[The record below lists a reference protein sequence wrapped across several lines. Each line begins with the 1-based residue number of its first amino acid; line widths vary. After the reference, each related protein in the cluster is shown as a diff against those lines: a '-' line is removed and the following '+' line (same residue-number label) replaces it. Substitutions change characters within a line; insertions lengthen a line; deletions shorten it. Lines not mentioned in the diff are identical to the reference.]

1 MLAMADI
8 PKQESYKDFKLKS
21 LPDDLIAPTI
31 KKIID
36 RDDDLD
42 LANQDFD
49 GAHTMV
55 LTPQPRPESSDL
67 SPESSIPQAEIESSA
82 PYQPFHTDRRI
93 RLYEYGGEQGKL
105 DLHSVSRL
113 LEATTLEDKPRRGK
127 QRQVPTSTNPVWAF
141 GQTIDA
147 VKVDVGLPSTIE
159 EEFGRTSVDDH
170 RALPVS
176 AMERVL
182 QVGDN
187 DEQIVVTTRRR
198 RGGNRHVDGDEDEFF
213 EDGLEIIDFA
223 DQRV

>member
-1 MLAMADI
+1 
-8 PKQESYKDFKLKS
+8 
-21 LPDDLIAPTI
+21 
-31 KKIID
+31 
-36 RDDDLD
+36 
-42 LANQDFD
+42 
-49 GAHTMV
+49 MV
-55 LTPQPRPESSDL
+55 LAPQPRLDPADL

-93 RLYEYGGEQGKL
+93 GLYEYGGEQFESG
-105 DLHSVSRL
+105 LHALSRQ
-113 LEATTLEDKPRRGK
+113 LEAATLEEKPKQGKKRRAEPPSK
-127 QRQVPTSTNPVWAF
+127 RVWAF
-141 GQTIDA
+141 GQPIES
-147 VKVDVGLPSTIE
+147 VKIDVGLPWIE
-159 EEFGRTSVDDH
+159 EDPGHVSLDDH

-198 RGGNRHVDGDEDEFF
+198 RGGGNRHADGEDEDEFF